1 MPTILQDFR
10 KDYESGFKNE
20 EENSEGEDEFWVET
34 CHYITHI
41 EESIHYGSDSK
52 EESLSIEELFFPEE
66 GEDADLAKTMRPECQ
81 LTLRSGAYIPERQPL
96 KESEKEK
103 SKAKGRG
110 KEHEDGGETSEKPKF
125 TVGDYKVVAHLRK
138 IPALLSVFDA
148 LMMSQELRNVL
159 VYALQN
165 PEKFQAYFAER
176 NMQEATYTSCTAS
189 ISFTMICQW
198 AQLNTT
204 GHCI

>member
-1 MPTILQDFR
+1 M
-10 KDYESGFKNE
+10 
-20 EENSEGEDEFWVET
+20 
-34 CHYITHI
+34 
-41 EESIHYGSDSK
+41 
-52 EESLSIEELFFPEE
+52 
-66 GEDADLAKTMRPECQ
+66 AKTMRPECQ

-103 SKAKGRG
+103 SKVKGRG

-125 TVGDYKVVAHLRK
+125 TVGDFKVVAHLRK

-176 NMQEATYTSCTAS
+176 NMQEAMYTSCTAS
-189 ISFTMICQW
+189 ISFTDDDLSVGTTEHNRPLYITGECERQK
-198 AQLNTT
+198 LNRILIDP
-204 GHCI
+204 GSSINPAKL

>member
-1 MPTILQDFR
+1 M
-10 KDYESGFKNE
+10 KNE
-20 EENSEGEDEFWVET
+20 EENS
-34 CHYITHI
+34 
-41 EESIHYGSDSK
+41 
-52 EESLSIEELFFPEE
+52 E

-103 SKAKGRG
+103 SKVKGRG

-125 TVGDYKVVAHLRK
+125 TVGDFKVVAHLRK

-176 NMQEATYTSCTAS
+176 NMQEAMYTSCTAS
-189 ISFTMICQW
+189 ISFTDDDLSVGTTEHNRPLYITGECERQK
-198 AQLNTT
+198 LNRILIDP
-204 GHCI
+204 GSSINPAKL